1 MNYIGPEVSIMN
13 KAKATTNK
21 GSVNS
26 SFAPYHVTLDFSSTH
41 EVSDEILLHLVQD
54 ASGSK
59 SKVKH

>member
-1 MNYIGPEVSIMN
+1 MN